1 MLFVCLF
8 KYICIYREHTN
19 SILLYYCVSS
29 WTQLKLRNFL
39 QTIWA
44 GLSVAA
50 HTKLCAS
57 FFFFFFL
64 DCENRKSTANLLLHI
79 KREKRSGKSVDKKKC
94 WENHF
99 YRLYTTYIQSCILN
113 TIHGEQECD
122 KPDCLEW
129 SAETFTMYRAEDM
142 QVLG

>member
-8 KYICIYREHTN
+8 KYICIYRKHTN

-50 HTKLCAS
+50 HTKLCTS
-57 FFFFFFL
+57 FFFFFPWL
-64 DCENRKSTANLLLHI
+64 WKWKIYCQLASPYKERKEIWKNLWT
-79 KREKRSGKSVDKKKC
+79 KC

-113 TIHGEQECD
+113 TIENRNVTS
-122 KPDCLEW
+122 LI
-129 SAETFTMYRAEDM
+129 
-142 QVLG
+142 VLSDELKHLQRTGLKMCRF